1 MSGMFFCWGGLQYM
15 VFPDRLDII
24 PSVSMMPSKEA
35 KIQGDQHHWT
45 SQHDHSDP
53 FWPYAY
59 YILLYT
65 SHIYNIIYVYNVI
78 YKYVYIYVCVYTW
91 AKLSWPHCDLN
102 GLIFSRN
109 HPQQTTY
116 FRLVIILNSLL
127 ILPRYTHIAGKVG
140 VLFAEGHGNWLTI
153 GESGGCYKWTTL
165 SSMVP
170 AKPTSSY
177 GFPEPCPISRELLL
191 ISCQMQAL
199 IDYDVFACD
208 ILLCLHT
215 RTDELRWS
223 ILSGLQWDNSI

>member
-1 MSGMFFCWGGLQYM
+1 MTILIHSGHML
-15 VFPDRLDII
+15 II
-24 PSVSMMPSKEA
+24 S
-35 KIQGDQHHWT
+35 
-45 SQHDHSDP
+45 
-53 FWPYAY
+53 Y
-59 YILLYT
+59 YIH
-65 SHIYNIIYVYNVI
+65 HIYIILYMYIMLYINM
-78 YKYVYIYVCVYTW
+78 YIYIYMCVCVYTW